1 MKDRIMKYTG
11 VVAMIFGLCVL
22 IFTATGIRAL
32 GNHGIWF
39 LDKSYGP
46 NAPADSRTYENLY
59 GWTDNLLRQR
69 NAYATRFYATLGGAT
84 VIIGVLLIW
93 HSKERKK

>member
-1 MKDRIMKYTG
+1 MKDRIMKYAG
-11 VVAMIFGLCVL
+11 VVAILLGLCVL
-22 IFTATGIRAL
+22 LITSTGIRAL
-32 GNHGIWF
+32 GNHDIGF
-39 LDKSYGP
+39 LDKFYGP
-46 NAPADSRTYENLY
+46 AAPPESRTYENLY

-69 NAYATRFYATLGGAT
+69 NAYATKFYATLGEDT